1 MRLLGRIA
9 ATSVTL
15 LAACAA
21 PTPAPTPTP
30 APGGPPAGGVTRVP
44 EPQVEVVPEP
54 PLPLPAI
61 PHVTGPLA
69 VRVTYPSPQQQVAA
83 RDSTFIFGALG
94 TGDATLTIND
104 VPVKVEPNGAFLGW
118 LPVPPATPQRTGNP
132 TGTYRI
138 VAVAG
143 GDTVRQQLVVRL
155 PAPRVELANAGKL
168 EIDAGSASPRGTMQL
183 PAHEPVTVRVRA
195 PANATVVVRDSVGT
209 LYPLVNGGRLGTLRG
224 IAGFDSTG
232 WAGDVPAR
240 ALASAKARLVVT
252 RDRDTVTVPLATVK
266 LLGEEELQLGALKAA
281 PGIGGDTDAVVV
293 ARPTAGG
300 TYRWLLLPGTTVP
313 ITGRV
318 GTAVR
323 VRLDR
328 QLEAWVEDGDITP
341 LPLGTAAPRRVTGT
355 IRVRGGSS
363 AGGNGANGAGAPAAG
378 GAATPGG
385 PLVEWS
391 DVVVQVGDRPPY
403 LVTEEGRQLVL
414 TLYGTAGGSENV
426 IVPADDPMVR
436 AVRYEQPMTDRT
448 RIVVDLRDD
457 PYGYQVLWNGTSV
470 VLRVRHWPRVD
481 ARKPLAGLVI
491 AVDPGH
497 PPIGSTGPTGLYEGD
512 ATLMVAERLKA
523 QLEAR
528 GARVFMTRTTKDAV
542 ALGDRAPMARQ
553 QNVHAFVSVH
563 LNALPDGVNPFVH
576 RGSGSYYYF
585 PHSAPLATQVQRG
598 LVARMGLWDEGV
610 IYQNLAVARIPWF
623 PAMLTEGAY
632 IMRPDHEAALR
643 TAEFQEAYARGIAE
657 GVERFFAGRVGK

>member
-9 ATSVTL
+9 AASVTL
-15 LAACAA
+15 TVACAT
-21 PTPAPTPTP
+21 PTPAPTPAP
-30 APGGPPAGGVTRVP
+30 AGPPAGGVTRVP
-44 EPQVEVVPEP
+44 EPPVEVVPEP

-61 PHVTGPLA
+61 PRATGPLA
-69 VRVTYPSPQQQVAA
+69 VRVTYPNPGQQLTA
-83 RDSTFIFGALG
+83 RDSNFIFGALG
-94 TGDATLTIND
+94 HGDASLTIND
-104 VPVKVEPNGAFLGW
+104 VPVKVEPNGAFIGW
-118 LPVPPATPQRTGNP
+118 LPVPPGTPQRTGNP
-132 TGTYRI
+132 TGTYRL
-138 VAVAG
+138 VAALG
-143 GDTVRQQLVVRL
+143 SDTVRQQLVVRL
-155 PAPRVELANAGKL
+155 PAPRVELTNAGKL
-168 EIDAGSASPRGTMQL
+168 EIDAGSATPRGTMQL

-195 PANATVVVRDSVGT
+195 PANASVVVRDSAGT
-209 LYPLVNGGRLGTLRG
+209 LYPLVNGGRLGLLRG
-224 IAGFDSTG
+224 ITGFDSTG
-232 WAGDVPAR
+232 WAGDVPAL

-252 RDRDTVTVPLATVK
+252 RERDTVTVPLATVK
-266 LLGEEELQLGALKAA
+266 LLRDEELQLGALKAA

-293 ARPTAGG
+293 ARPTPGG
-300 TYRWLLLPGTTVP
+300 TYRWLLFPGTTVP

-318 GTAVR
+318 GNAVR

-341 LPLGTAAPRRVTGT
+341 LPLGTAAPRRVTGN

-363 AGGNGANGAGAPAAG
+363 AVANGGGPAASPSTNAG
-378 GAATPGG
+378 GVAVAWT
-385 PLVEWS
+385 

-403 LVTEEGRQLVL
+403 HVSEDGRQLVL

-426 IVPADDPMVR
+426 IVPSDDPMVR
-436 AVRYEQPMTDRT
+436 AVRYDQPATDRT
-448 RIVVDLRDD
+448 RIIVDMRDD

-470 VLRVRHWPRVD
+470 VLRIRYWPPVD
-481 ARKPLAGLVI
+481 ARQPLRGLLI

-512 ATLMVAERLKA
+512 ATLMVAERVKA

-528 GARVFMTRTTKDAV
+528 GARVFMTRSTKDAV

-563 LNALPDGVNPFVH
+563 LNALPDGANPFVN

-585 PHSAPLATQVQRG
+585 AHSAPLAAQVQRG
-598 LVARMGLWDEGV
+598 LVARLGLRDEGV
-610 IYQNLAVARIPWF
+610 IYQNLAVARNPWF
-623 PAMLTEGAY
+623 PAVLTEGAY

-643 TAEFQEAYARGIAE
+643 TPEFQEAYARGIVD
-657 GVERFFAGRVGK
+657 GLQWFFSTRIGR